1 MIYDDPGL
9 IVVILR
15 QPLVGQSIPTEQPVV
30 DVSWDSGSQPLLTH
44 IIISWECLLTHLYIY
59 ILLGR
64 TGVYIPFET
73 GVCDMVITHLPT
85 GKRILNNTKNKHDAW
100 PIAPNC
106 GHFVDRGFHEGRCWL
121 W

>member
-1 MIYDDPGL
+1 MIYHDPGL

-59 ILLGR
+59 IYI
-64 TGVYIPFET
+64 TGENRGIY
-73 GVCDMVITHLPT
+73 
-85 GKRILNNTKNKHDAW
+85 
-100 PIAPNC
+100 PI
-106 GHFVDRGFHEGRCWL
+106 
-121 W
+121 